1 MAALGASS
9 LDQTAQTPSLN
20 LSDAPPLLRLD
31 RVTVHFDGQPA
42 LSDISIRIYRGKT
55 TVMFGA
61 AGSGKT
67 VLLKTA
73 IGLIRPDAG
82 RVYLL
87 GQDITGLDEEQL
99 YPLRRNVGM
108 LFQEGGL
115 FDSLTVEDNVA
126 FPLRER
132 EPKLQESEVRERVK
146 EELDIVELAGNLE
159 KYPSELSG
167 GMRRRVGIARAAI
180 TKPPL
185 ILYDSPTAGLD
196 PITAYRIIALV
207 IQQRDTQNTTS
218 LVVTHRYQDGHMLA
232 NLIHDPHSNKLVRAS
247 QGDAPTNFLVL
258 RAGRLVFEG
267 SEADLRSSRD
277 PYVSKFV
284 KIT

>member
-1 MAALGASS
+1 
-9 LDQTAQTPSLN
+9 
-20 LSDAPPLLRLD
+20 
-31 RVTVHFDGQPA
+31 
-42 LSDISIRIYRGKT
+42 
-55 TVMFGA
+55 MFGA

-115 FDSLTVEDNVA
+115 FDSLTVEENLA
-126 FPLRER
+126 FPLLERER
-132 EPKLQESEVRERVK
+132 KLQESEVRERVK

-247 QGDAPTNFLVL
+247 QGGAPTNFLVL

-267 SEADLRSSRD
+267 SEADLRSLRD

-284 KIT
+284 KRT

>member
-20 LSDAPPLLRLD
+20 LPDAPPLLRLD
-31 RVTVHFDGQPA
+31 RVTVHFDDQPA

-99 YPLRRNVGM
+99 NPLRRKVGM

-115 FDSLTVEDNVA
+115 FDSLTVEENVA
-126 FPLRER
+126 FPLLER

-146 EELDIVELAGNLE
+146 EELDIVELAGNLG

-207 IQQRDTQNTTS
+207 IHQRDTQNTTS

-247 QGDAPTNFLVL
+247 QGGAPTNFLVL

>member
-20 LSDAPPLLRLD
+20 LPDAPPLLRLD
-31 RVTVHFDGQPA
+31 RVTVHFDDQPA

-115 FDSLTVEDNVA
+115 FDSLTVEENVA
-126 FPLRER
+126 FPLLER

-185 ILYDSPTAGLD
+185 ILYDSPTAALD

-218 LVVTHRYQDGHMLA
+218 LVVTHRYQDGRMLA
-232 NLIHDPHSNKLVRAS
+232 NLIYDPHSNKLVRAS
-247 QGDAPTNFLVL
+247 QGGAPTNFLVL